1 MARTWGLDVLD
12 CPRCHGRMELIAC
25 TPDPLVAHK
34 ILTHLGLP
42 TRAPPRPP
50 PWTRQRVLPFPERR
64 DDIDPPTL
72 VH

>member
-25 TPDPLVAHK
+25 IEDPLVAHK